1 MEELR
6 VDGEPHPPLQF
17 LYSNRLW
24 RQDTKRLAVLYIP
37 VFECHDGCRCGPSCP
52 NRVVQEGRQ
61 AAIAIKK
68 TVHKAWGVFNGPTI
82 LQRGQYIGTF
92 TGELLTPEE
101 AAARDGQ
108 LRTPGAP
115 MVIDASRAGNFTRFL
130 NHSCDANLSS
140 IGVFS
145 NEPNNGT
152 PKLAFF
158 ANRDIAPGEELCIR
172 YMSIP
177 DQDGAG
183 DAAETGQD
191 GAGDAA
197 ETGEDAARCLCGSRN
212 CRGAYSIFIC
222 FAQFSVL
229 FLASCGRLGFK
240 PSQGIH
246 SQVDGDGGG
255 GRGGA
260 PQPAVGQK
268 PCCQPP
274 RTISRICSGAFLTS
288 APEWY
293 RSR

>member
-1 MEELR
+1 VVANE

-24 RQDTKRLAVLYIP
+24 RQGAQRHADATPIVFLYIP

-68 TVHKAWGVFNGPTI
+68 TVHKGWGVFNGPTI
-82 LQRGQYIGTF
+82 LQHGQYIGTF

-158 ANRDIAPGEELCIR
+158 ANRDIVPGEELCIR

-183 DAAETGQD
+183 DAAETRED

-212 CRGAYSIFIC
+212 CRGTFVFPLGGSWRGAYSIFIC

-229 FLASCGRLGFK
+229 FLASCGR
-240 PSQGIH
+240 
-246 SQVDGDGGG
+246 
-255 GRGGA
+255 
-260 PQPAVGQK
+260 
-268 PCCQPP
+268 
-274 RTISRICSGAFLTS
+274 
-288 APEWY
+288 
-293 RSR
+293 